1 MGIRKVKE
9 RTVMS
14 LAEGEFRAIEHL
26 RGCDP
31 KTSCVL
37 VGSEE
42 LTRVV
47 PPWQR
52 YAYDL
57 MVHVGL
63 QRYLDGKQ
71 RVEIC
76 EDLLR
81 YKGIKISEA
90 TVSNLCDRFLIRIE
104 MLHRLRTPYLRAAL
118 GGNWSLHID
127 ATSDK
132 GLGGL
137 AIGMDGMRGWVLDAA
152 RIPSEAGEY
161 IQPLV
166 DDIVCVFGDP
176 LATVRDM
183 GKGMAQGVAELRKRG
198 IPDLI
203 CHQHFLAAVGE
214 KLLKTAHTR
223 LNTMLCRCRL
233 RGDLRELLRQLRPY
247 AKGRS
252 HDGHFGSG
260 TVRKEL
266 LALVKWILDGDG
278 KKVLR
283 FPFALRHRD
292 FVLRCQQA
300 IPRWETWIPT
310 PRTTPERRAVQRLG
324 SLIRK
329 IERDPRFAA
338 TLAEIEQSWCA
349 FVELRGVLR
358 LTHGEML
365 RQHDGIQQA
374 EIAVVV
380 HERMQSI
387 ERDVEE
393 YTEQLRQQG
402 TSPRPSA
409 LQNAPEAIIL
419 QYLEQYGA
427 GLFGHPLVL
436 DDDGVI
442 LFIVTRTNNPPEYFW
457 GVSKRLLRR
466 RLGRAN
472 LGRDMQQQPAQVAI
486 ALNLRFPDY
495 VRVLCGSIDNL
506 PDAFADLQQ
515 HDIPEG
521 VLDRDHR
528 DADLERVIRGLL
540 SQEEVDQTTD
550 LAAMGG

>member
-1 MGIRKVKE
+1 MGIRKLNRRRVA
-9 RTVMS
+9 T
-14 LAEGEFRAIEHL
+14 LAEGEFQAVEHL
-26 RGCDP
+26 KGCAP
-31 KTSCVL
+31 KTSCVR

-42 LTRVV
+42 LARIV
-47 PPWQR
+47 PPRQR
-52 YAYDL
+52 YGYDL
-57 MVHVGL
+57 IVHVGL
-63 QRYLDGKQ
+63 RRYLGGKQ

-76 EDLLR
+76 EELLQ
-81 YKGIKISEA
+81 YKGIKISEG
-90 TVSNLCDRFLIRIE
+90 TVTNLCDRFLIWIE
-104 MLHRLRTPYLRAAL
+104 MLHRLRAPYLRAAL

-137 AIGMDGMRGWVLDAA
+137 AIGMDGLRGWVLDSA

-166 DDIVCVFGDP
+166 DDIVSVFGDP

-233 RGDLRELLRQLRPY
+233 RGDLRELLRQLRVY
-247 AKGRS
+247 AKANS
-252 HDGHFGSG
+252 HDGRFGSG

-292 FVLRCQQA
+292 FVIRCQQA
-300 IPRWETWIPT
+300 IYTANAWVPT
-310 PRTTPERRAVQRLG
+310 PRTTPERRALQRLG
-324 SLIRK
+324 SLVRK
-329 IERDPRFAA
+329 IDRDPRFAA
-338 TLAEIEQSWCA
+338 TLTEIEQSWCA
-349 FVELRGVLR
+349 FVELRDVLR

-365 RQHDGIQQA
+365 RQHDGVQQA

-380 HERMQSI
+380 HERLKSI

-393 YTEQLRQQG
+393 YTEQLRQG
-402 TSPRPSA
+402 LSIRP
-409 LQNAPEAIIL
+409 LDRQHAPEAIIL
-419 QYLEQYGA
+419 KYLQQYGD

-436 DDDGVI
+436 DDYGML
-442 LFIVTRTNNPPEYFW
+442 LFIIPRTNNPPEYFW

-495 VRVLCGSIDNL
+495 VRILCGSIDNL
-506 PDAFADLQQ
+506 PAAFADLQQ
-515 HDIPEG
+515 YDIQEG

-540 SQEEVDQTTD
+540 IQEKELQCTD
-550 LAAMGG
+550 LAAIGA